1 MINGILKRAGG
12 LAAGSVLLGVF
23 AVSGFAGLVYEIL
36 WIRDFAFVLG
46 NTVQTVSIVLAAYMT
61 GLAAGSWAAG
71 RWAGRI
77 TRPLAAYAILEV
89 ATGLAGI
96 AVYYSFSLWIRG
108 LGVAA
113 SGGEILLPAALG
125 RFALSF
131 VVLFPPTFLMGATL
145 PLLTAHAAKNKERTG
160 TAVGALYGANTLGAA
175 AGCFTTGFFLIRLYG
190 MERSVWIA
198 AGLNLVAGLLA
209 LLLEALTREKAR
221 EPGAA
226 VPRVKPPRTVATPG
240 GKAAVPA
247 RTAFMLF
254 AVFVAGYASL
264 SYEVLYARFLNYFL
278 GNRVYASTTMI
289 TAFLVGMALGSA
301 VAGWITDRI
310 KREVLI
316 FSALQAAIGLAAA
329 LTARHYAD
337 ILDMLGY
344 LEAGVAGDDPVG
356 QIRIRLA
363 GAFAVLA
370 VPALASGASFPV
382 AVRFLSRGATASAAV
397 GRAYAF
403 NTAGCI
409 AGSLV
414 TGLALIPAVGSARA
428 MALTAAL
435 SVLAAHRLLA
445 ADWGAAG
452 PLRRT
457 ASVLAAAILAI
468 VAFRTASVGNGSEAA
483 AADAWRAPLAT
494 GTGSFSRERPAL
506 HQIFSREEPAAL
518 ITAYTGP
525 MGFYLYADDTELS
538 FPLGSQTAA
547 ERVQNLQAHIPILLH
562 RDPKRALVVGMGFG
576 VASSAFARYEGLE
589 RVDTVELLKGVI
601 TAGRLF
607 GKYNA
612 DAFGP
617 KSVLIAGDG
626 RQHLR
631 STHERYDIV
640 ASNVNGTDL
649 PGSAGCYTREY
660 FELVRGK
667 LAPGGIFLLHVFGKD
682 RPSVY
687 KTLAAVFPH
696 VIGFRAYKRTEFL
709 LASLEPL
716 RPDRAQVESRLAGN
730 PVFAADARNKSG
742 IGSWETFLG
751 RQIFG
756 EEEFVKLA
764 ANDEPLNTD
773 SNPVLEYR
781 VRTAG
786 GGMFESRLARSVM
799 FFEKTAIVSAVGDIL
814 LYHWPAGN
822 VFKAK
827 AGGGGEA
834 VFDYPFGGIL
844 RDIRGLV
851 VGNLEGPFT
860 SANPVATAN
869 KNGPSY
875 YRQPPE
881 YVRALVRGGVKV
893 VSLANNHMMDCG
905 PEGLRETLAVLKSAG
920 IRAVG
925 AGMDMTE
932 ARRPVILEEN
942 TVRVAFLA
950 YNLVGPPSA
959 RAGARGKPGVSWADG
974 EGICNDVLA
983 VRDRAEAV
991 VVMLHWGTETRKEF
1005 NPIPPSAARVKL
1017 AHAIINSGASLV
1029 LGSHSHAL
1037 EPVMRYRHGL
1047 ICYGLGDFVFA
1058 GKGQSRQTRSVVV
1071 RAGISSD
1078 GVGRHH
1084 VIPVLIAPVRNNP

>member
-12 LAAGSVLLGVF
+12 LAAGTVLLGVF

-71 RWAGRI
+71 RLAGRI
-77 TRPLAAYAILEV
+77 ARPLAAYAVLEV

-113 SGGEILLPAALG
+113 TGSEAILPAALG

-131 VVLFPPTFLMGATL
+131 AVLFPPTFLMGATL
-145 PLLTAHAAKNKERTG
+145 PMLTAHAARNRERTG

-209 LLLEALTREKAR
+209 LILSALTRMKPR
-221 EPGAA
+221 ESGGEPPATAAPESGDMVVTAGA
-226 VPRVKPPRTVATPG
+226 
-240 GKAAVPA
+240 
-247 RTAFMLF
+247 AFMLF

-289 TAFLVGMALGSA
+289 TVFLVGMALGSA
-301 VAGWITDRI
+301 IAGWIADRV
-310 KREVLI
+310 KHEVLI
-316 FSALQAAIGLAAA
+316 FSALQLAIGMTAA

-344 LEAGVAGDDPVG
+344 LEAGVAGDDPAG

-370 VPALASGASFPV
+370 VPALAGGASFPV
-382 AVRFLSRGATASAAV
+382 AVRFLSRGSTASAAV

-435 SVLAAHRLLA
+435 SILAAHRLLA
-445 ADWGAAG
+445 AEWRTAG
-452 PLRRT
+452 LVRRA
-457 ASVLAAAILAI
+457 ASVLAAVVLAV
-468 VAFRTASVGNGSEAA
+468 VAFRAA
-483 AADAWRAPLAT
+483 GA
-494 GTGSFSRERPAL
+494 GSFTRERPGL
-506 HQIFSREEPAAL
+506 HEIFRREEPAAL

-525 MGFYLYADDTELS
+525 MGFYIYADDTELS

-562 RDPKRALVVGMGFG
+562 RDPRRALVVGMGFG

-589 RVDTVELLKGVI
+589 RVDTVELLAGVI

-607 GKYNA
+607 GGYNA

-631 STHERYDIV
+631 STRERYDIV

-716 RPDRAQVESRLAGN
+716 RPDRALVESRLAGN

-742 IGSWETFLG
+742 IGSWDAFIR

-756 EEEFVKLA
+756 EEEFRKLA

-773 SNPVLEYR
+773 ADPVLEYR

-814 LYHWPAGN
+814 LYHWPAEKIYKK
-822 VFKAK
+822 VAK
-827 AGGGGEA
+827 SGGSEEA
-834 VFDYPFGGIL
+834 VFDYPFGRIF
-844 RDIRGLV
+844 RDMRGLV

-860 SANPVATAN
+860 TAKPVAAAD
-869 KNGPSY
+869 KGELFY
-875 YRQPPE
+875 FRQPPE
-881 YVRALVRGGVKV
+881 YVRALARGGVKV
-893 VSLANNHMMDCG
+893 VSLANNHVMDCG
-905 PEGLRETLAVLKSAG
+905 PAGLCETLAVLKSAG
-920 IRAVG
+920 IRGVG
-925 AGMDMTE
+925 AGMDMAA

-959 RAGARGKPGVSWADG
+959 RAGKHGKPGVSWADG

-983 VRDRAEAV
+983 VRDRADSV
-991 VVMLHWGTETRKEF
+991 VVMLHWGTETTKEF
-1005 NPIPPSAARVKL
+1005 DPTPPSAERVKM

-1029 LGSHSHAL
+1029 LGSHSHTM
-1037 EPVMRYRHGL
+1037 ERIESYRHGL
-1047 ICYGLGDFVFA
+1047 ICYGLGNFVFA
-1058 GKGQSRQTRSVVV
+1058 GTGKSRHPRSVVIRV
-1071 RAGISSD
+1071 GISSD
-1078 GVGRHH
+1078 GAGRHR
-1084 VIPVLIAPVRNNP
+1084 VIPVLIAPDRAAYRPEPLAGAEKKAFENKLIKL